1 MQTRTWLLVSI
12 LLVLT
17 ISWGGVSL
25 AQQQA
30 EPPDL
35 RQQAQQD
42 AAGGATLDK
51 EGVIDSG
58 LEVHAAHPDDQHGGS
73 EGHLPPRQ
81 HNVKLIGKAE
91 AEGVT
96 QGSIADVNFF
106 GNYAYLAAFDGDD
119 PGCQTGGVHV
129 FNIKNLQKPRQV
141 GFIPAA
147 EGTYVGEGV
156 QVVHL
161 DTPRFE
167 GDVLIHNNEIC
178 GEAADDPN
186 GGVSLIDVS
195 NPEQPE
201 ALAEG
206 VGDLEPESVV
216 GPGIAHQVHS
226 AFAWDVGK
234 KAYAVLVD
242 DEEAEDVDIM
252 DITDPRN
259 PRVIAEYDLNEEF
272 PQIIQE
278 GLGTAESFFHD
289 VIVKKIDGRWI
300 MLASYWDGGYVKL
313 DVTKPK
319 QAEYLADSDF
329 KFPDPEAAESGLTV
343 EPEGNAHQAEFS
355 LKNNFIVAADEDFSP
370 YSAYVRNLADGTR
383 FKATQGSDTPQID
396 PEISLE
402 GETVFVGLACNG
414 GPAVPPAGSVTT
426 DPNQPEI
433 AVVERGVC
441 TFTEKVENVE
451 AAGGY
456 EGIIIFNR
464 EGSDAC
470 SDLLNMDVQGT
481 VPTLFVGRDNGFA
494 FFDVPYDEQ
503 VCRAGD
509 GTAQAPIDIGAT
521 GDTVSVEAVFDGW
534 GYVHL
539 FRNGE
544 GKLRELDT
552 YAIPE
557 AHDER
562 FAEGFGDLSVHEVA
576 MSEERNDLAYFSYY
590 AGGFRVA
597 KIKDGNLRE
606 VGSYIAR
613 NGNNFWGVQVL
624 ERKGKEYVL
633 ASDRDYGLYVFRYK
647 GGR

>member
-1 MQTRTWLLVSI
+1 MRRTWSLISVLLALTVSC
-12 LLVLT
+12 
-17 ISWGGVSL
+17 GGVAL

-42 AAGGATLDK
+42 AGGGATLDR

-58 LEVHAAHPDDQHGGS
+58 LEVHAAHPDHQHGGS

-81 HNVKLIGKAE
+81 QNVKLIGKAE
-91 AEGVT
+91 AEDVT
-96 QGSIADVNFF
+96 QGRIADVNFF
-106 GNYAYLAAFDGDD
+106 GNHAYLAAFDDD
-119 PGCQTGGVHV
+119 LPGCQTGGVYV
-129 FNIKNLQKPRQV
+129 FDIKDLNEPRQV

-178 GEAADDPN
+178 GDAEDNPN
-186 GGVSLIDVS
+186 GGVSLFDVS
-195 NPEQPE
+195 NPREPE

-206 VGDLEPESVV
+206 VGDMEPESVV

-226 AFAWDVGK
+226 AFAWDVGRK
-234 KAYAVLVD
+234 SYAVLVD

-252 DITDPRN
+252 EITDPRN
-259 PRVIAEYDLNEEF
+259 PRLIAEYDLNAEF
-272 PQIIQE
+272 TQIIQE
-278 GLGTAESFFHD
+278 QLGTAESFFHD

-313 DVTKPK
+313 DVTNPK
-319 QAEYLADSDF
+319 KAEYLADSDF

-343 EPEGNAHQAEFS
+343 EPEGSAHQSEFS

-370 YSAYVRNLADGTR
+370 YSAYVSNLADDTR
-383 FKATQGSDTPQID
+383 FKATQGSDTPQVEPDTSI
-396 PEISLE
+396 E
-402 GETVFVGLACNG
+402 GETVFVGRACDED
-414 GPAVPPAGSVTT
+414 PAVPAGDGS
-426 DPNQPEI
+426 QI
-433 AVVERGVC
+433 AVVERGLC
-441 TFTEKVENVE
+441 DFTVKVANIEE
-451 AAGGY
+451 AGGY
-456 EGIIIFNR
+456 VVIIVMNR

-470 SDLLNMDVQGT
+470 SDLLNMNVQGN

-494 FFDVPYDEQ
+494 FFDVPYDEDA
-503 VCRAGD
+503 CRAGD
-509 GTAQAPIDIGAT
+509 GTAQAPIELGAT
-521 GDTVSVEAVFDGW
+521 GDSVSVDAVFDGW

-539 FRNGE
+539 FRNNE

-562 FAEGFGDLSVHEVA
+562 FAENFGDLSVHEVA

-590 AGGFRVA
+590 SGGFRVA

-613 NGNNFWGVQVL
+613 NGNNFWGVQVI
-624 ERKGKEYVL
+624 ERSGKEYVL
-633 ASDRDYGLYVFRYK
+633 ASDRDYGLYVFEYTGDR
-647 GGR
+647 